1 MVIIGQDQLLNNES
15 FNFPM
20 LLENVSF
27 DITQYNNREK
37 IEIIEWLILNSN
49 NNIADELPVKHIVYG
64 GMYARELF
72 IPEGVVL
79 TGKIHLEDH
88 ICILSEGD
96 LSVMTDDG
104 IKRIQAPYMF
114 NAKAG
119 IKKIGY
125 AHTDCTFTTVHKT
138 DLTDIE
144 EIENKL
150 FSDGNIEWVGDLMNK
165 QLELT

>member
-1 MVIIGQDQLLNNES
+1 MLVEGQHIELDRYS
-15 FNFPM
+15 
-20 LLENVSF
+20 
-27 DITQYNNREK
+27 NREK
-37 IEIIEWLILNSN
+37 IEIIEWIILNSMH
-49 NNIADELPVKHIVYG
+49 NIADELPVKHEVFG

-96 LSVMTDDG
+96 MSVMTDEG
-104 IKRIQAPYMF
+104 MKRVQAPYMF
-114 NAKAG
+114 SAKAG

-138 DLTDIE
+138 DLTDID
-144 EIENKL
+144 EIEKAL
-150 FSDGNIEWVGDLMNK
+150 FDDGNIEWVGKIMNR
-165 QLELT
+165 LEAA

>member
-1 MVIIGQDQLLNNES
+1 MNC
-15 FNFPM
+15 FHFPI
-20 LLENVSF
+20 LAENSNI
-27 DITQYNNREK
+27 DLSLYSNREK
-37 IEIIEWLILNSN
+37 IEIIEWIILNSMI
-49 NNIADELPVKHIVYG
+49 NIAEELPVEHKVFG
-64 GMYARELF
+64 GIYARELF

-104 IKRIQAPYMF
+104 IKRILAPCMF

-125 AHTDCTFTTVHKT
+125 AHTDCTFTTFHRT
-138 DLTDIE
+138 DLTDID
-144 EIENKL
+144 EIENAL
-150 FSDGNIEWVGDLMNK
+150 FSDGDISWVDDLMNK
-165 QLELT
+165 RIEEAA